1 MATKLHQK
9 GAILLLASTYSAITY
24 PFFHIVLS
32 LPETSPYYHHE
43 CILLSQPYFLTTY
56 MRWSVAGHLKQ
67 PGKKINKNFKKSAV
81 CFKFS
86 YKITTYYVGMSF

>member
-1 MATKLHQK
+1 MIYGQNWAKTAKTGPKLTKSEK
-9 GAILLLASTYSAITY
+9 LL
-24 PFFHIVLS
+24 
-32 LPETSPYYHHE
+32 ETGLYDHCQ

-81 CFKFS
+81 FFKFS